1 VVGTVKVAWRGGVEW
16 TIPVSYSRSHPL
28 STQGCASRIIS
39 IAFSF
44 YFSVLSTGLGWTGL
58 GWVGLGW
65 MCIDI
70 GGMYCMYV
78 DTASLCCF
86 VIEIYFLRKIEEQ

>member
-1 VVGTVKVAWRGGVEW
+1 MVGTVKVAWRGGVEW

-65 MCIDI
+65 VGLGWMCIDI
-70 GGMYCMYV
+70 GGMYVCGHSFAMLFC
-78 DTASLCCF
+78 D
-86 VIEIYFLRKIEEQ
+86 